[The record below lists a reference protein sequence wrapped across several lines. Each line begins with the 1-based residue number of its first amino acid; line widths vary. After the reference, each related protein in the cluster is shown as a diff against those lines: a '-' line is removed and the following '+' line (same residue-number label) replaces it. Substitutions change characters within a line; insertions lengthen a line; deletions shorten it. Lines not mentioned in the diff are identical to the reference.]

1 MRWLMLC
8 LSLALLASLAAQRV
22 EGAYRL
28 HPEDVIRIVVV
39 GEPEFSVQQALISRD
54 GKISVPSVGEV
65 HAAGLT
71 TTELEQLIARRFR
84 ELDVLREPR
93 VSVTIFQFHRPRVSV
108 LGFVQRP
115 GTFEFKEGDRVLD
128 ALSLGG
134 GVNPE
139 RARLEE
145 SWMQRADG
153 TKINLNLYRLLYEG
167 DLSLN
172 IPIQDGDAIYVPEE
186 TQNRYFVGGQVKRPG
201 LYTWRPGL
209 TVLDALSQAAWET
222 ERARLSQ
229 TFVVRQKTRRR
240 RGAHPRRPRAPA
252 QQRRYEAEYRTPTG
266 RCGLCLGDQHAE
278 LRPGVPYLVCSVD
291 LTPVGLWSLALA
303 TLTREA

>member
-28 HPEDVIRIVVV
+28 HPEDVIRIIVV
-39 GEPEFSVQQALISRD
+39 GEPEFSVQQALVSRD
-54 GKISVPSVGEV
+54 GKISVPTIGEV
-65 HAAGLT
+65 QAAGLT

-84 ELDVLREPR
+84 ELNILREPR

-134 GVNPE
+134 GAIPE

-172 IPIQDGDAIYVPEE
+172 IPIQDGDTIYVPEE

-201 LYTWRPGL
+201 LYLWRPGL

-229 TFVVRQKTRRR
+229 TFVVRQKPDGGEERIR
-240 RGAHPRRPRAPA
+240 
-252 QQRRYEAEYRTPTG
+252 
-266 RCGLCLGDQHAE
+266 
-278 LRPGVPYLVCSVD
+278 VD
-291 LTPVGLWSLALA
+291 LVRLLNKGDMKQNIELQPGDVVYVSETNTPNFDQVYRILSVAWILRQLDYGRSLW
-303 TLTREA
+303 RP

>member
-1 MRWLMLC
+1 MMRWLMLC

-28 HPEDVIRIVVV
+28 HPEDVIRIIVV
-39 GEPEFSVQQALISRD
+39 GEPDYSAPQVLISPD
-54 GKISVPSVGEV
+54 GKISIPSLGEI

-84 ELDVLREPR
+84 ELDILREPR

-108 LGFVQRP
+108 LGFVNRP
-115 GTFEFKEGDRVLD
+115 GTFEFKDGDRVLD

-134 GVNPE
+134 GVSPE

-167 DLSLN
+167 DLSQN
-172 IPIQDGDAIYVPEE
+172 IPIQDGDTIYVPEE

-229 TFVVRQKTRRR
+229 TFVVRQKSDGGEERIR
-240 RGAHPRRPRAPA
+240 
-252 QQRRYEAEYRTPTG
+252 
-266 RCGLCLGDQHAE
+266 
-278 LRPGVPYLVCSVD
+278 VD
-291 LTPVGLWSLALA
+291 LVRLLNKGDMKQNIELQPGDVVYVSETNTPNYDQIYRILSVAWILRQLDYGRSLW
-303 TLTREA
+303 RP

>member
-1 MRWLMLC
+1 MRGLILG
-8 LSLALLASLAAQRV
+8 LSLMLLASALAQRV

-28 HPEDVIRIVVV
+28 QPEDVIRIQIV
-39 GEPEFSVQQALISRD
+39 GEPELSAPQVTVSRD
-54 GKISVPSVGEV
+54 GKISVPIIGEV
-65 HAAGLT
+65 QAGGLT
-71 TTELEQLIARRFR
+71 TSELEQLIGRRYQEMR
-84 ELDVLREPR
+84 ILREPR
-93 VSVTIFQFHRPRVSV
+93 VSVTITQFHRPRVSV

-134 GVNPE
+134 GIIPE

-145 SWMQRADG
+145 AWMQRLDG
-153 TKINLNLYRLLYEG
+153 SKIKLNLYRLLYEG
-167 DLSLN
+167 DTAQNLLLE
-172 IPIQDGDAIYVPEE
+172 DGDTLYIPEE

-229 TFVVRQKTRRR
+229 TFVVRRKPDGTEERIR
-240 RGAHPRRPRAPA
+240 
-252 QQRRYEAEYRTPTG
+252 
-266 RCGLCLGDQHAE
+266 
-278 LRPGVPYLVCSVD
+278 VD
-291 LTPVGLWSLALA
+291 LVRLLNKGDMTQNIELQPSDVVYVSETNTPNYDEVYRILSIWWLLRQLRVGGTLW
-303 TLTREA
+303 RP

>member
-1 MRWLMLC
+1 MMRWLMLC

-28 HPEDVIRIVVV
+28 HPEDVIRIIVV
-39 GEPEFSVQQALISRD
+39 GEPDYSAPQVLISPD
-54 GKISVPSVGEV
+54 GKISMPSLGEI

-84 ELDVLREPR
+84 ELDILREPR

-115 GTFEFKEGDRVLD
+115 GTFEFKEGDRVMD

-134 GVNPE
+134 GPIAE

-145 SWMQRADG
+145 AWLQRADG
-153 TKINLNLYRLLYEG
+153 TKIQLNLYQLLYGG
-167 DLSLN
+167 DTSLN
-172 IPIQDGDAIYVPEE
+172 IPIQDGDTIYVPEE

-209 TVLDALSQAAWET
+209 TVLDALSQAGWET

-229 TFVVRQKTRRR
+229 TFVVRQKPDGTEERIR
-240 RGAHPRRPRAPA
+240 
-252 QQRRYEAEYRTPTG
+252 
-266 RCGLCLGDQHAE
+266 
-278 LRPGVPYLVCSVD
+278 VD
-291 LTPVGLWSLALA
+291 LVRLLNKGDMKQNIELQPGDVVFVSETNTPNFDQIYRILSVAWILRQLNYGRSLW
-303 TLTREA
+303 RP